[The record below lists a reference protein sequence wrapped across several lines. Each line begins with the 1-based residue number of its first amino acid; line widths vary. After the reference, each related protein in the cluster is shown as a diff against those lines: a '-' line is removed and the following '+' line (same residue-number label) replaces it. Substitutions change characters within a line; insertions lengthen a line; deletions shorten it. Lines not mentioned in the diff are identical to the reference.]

1 MPYNNEY
8 NRKLAREVD
17 FINRQYIAN
26 CDNTGQGTQNYRV
39 QISSYRGGG
48 KGSKEYHCHSSD
60 SSDSEDSMDGGA
72 ILGLQAGTILGGPK
86 ATNELPTRK
95 QIISTSS
102 LGAPLQT
109 NDATIAET
117 NEESTATVLPQ
128 AEGTKE
134 GGAILGVKP
143 YRFGTTPLGKKNS
156 YLSAQVVPAS
166 GKMFRAGRYVSVRD
180 LGDDD
185 VNYSKNSKRRYSE
198 YESSSSDES
207 SSDEE
212 HVKRGKSFLTVEVEG
227 SGAKGKSLSGL
238 RDSSK
243 IKKASQSLDTF
254 YNNMKKA
261 KSKDDGPDGSGM
273 DGGRKGPKIKAK
285 PKVRKPIS
293 RGGPSGRRGGPTSH
307 VKPSTNAG
315 PTNKP
320 KTRPT
325 TSKTSASNKPPKKKS
340 MYAKALEGISVVGK
354 TAREITDLVR
364 MWKQNNPDEAAEYEA
379 EGDYGEPGPE
389 DEEPDEEENADEE
402 EEQPEDE
409 EEDVE
414 DIQDDVAQ
422 EQEDTTKSS
431 KALSDISKKV
441 SELGEPKTGPKWLK
455 ERDKGAS
462 DVKGVEPV
470 GKVLGF
476 EIYSD
481 DPVGDWVKAY
491 SDSFGDFEGLST
503 EELINALYK
512 IKMKDEDIQLYFKQS
527 QGASKANESRGVSST
542 LTSAKVTPHDIGN
555 KNKNTSCMDAYNNV
569 ANANET
575 AQRETRPIRQND
587 TYFGQSG
594 GYFKKSLNATRG
606 KKDQL
611 KMVPKAQMQGST
623 MSGFGK
629 PANEKKRKAEL
640 RKMGKD
646 ELKAVASKNNVKCR
660 GKVDGK
666 TRTLKKAELI
676 EAVLKCE
683 YGMKGS
689 GTVLENATEIQQ
701 MADDYKAKHPE
712 GKQTQSAINGTPA
725 KKAPDGV
732 SMEANGKPANKKL
745 MKPAPKKNKRAEIV
759 RKVMKEKNLSM
770 IEASKY
776 VKANNLY

>member
-60 SSDSEDSMDGGA
+60 SEDSMDGGA

-86 ATNELPTRK
+86 SQSDLPTRK
-95 QIISTSS
+95 QIVSTSS
-102 LGAPLQT
+102 LGAPLST
-109 NDATIAET
+109 NNATIAET
-117 NEESTATVLPQ
+117 NEESTADVEPKP
-128 AEGTKE
+128 EGNAQV

-143 YRFGTTPLGKKNS
+143 YRFGTTPLGKKTS
-156 YLSAQVVPAS
+156 YLSSQVVPAS

-185 VNYSKNSKRRYSE
+185 VNYSKRSR
-198 YESSSSDES
+198 YESSSEDES

-212 HVKRGKSFLTVEVEG
+212 AVNRGKAFLSIEVKG
-227 SGAKGKSLSGL
+227 SAKPAKSLSGL
-238 RDSSK
+238 RDSSVV
-243 IKKASQSLDTF
+243 KKASQSLDAF
-254 YNNMKKA
+254 YNKMKKE
-261 KSKDDGPDGSGM
+261 KSDDKDDGPDGSGM
-273 DGGRKGPKIKAK
+273 DGGKKGFKVKAK
-285 PKVRKPIS
+285 AKKPKSRGKS
-293 RGGPSGRRGGPTSH
+293 RGGPSGRRGGPTSRSG
-307 VKPSTNAG
+307 PSTNAG
-315 PTNKP
+315 PTTSTKP
-320 KTRPT
+320 RTA
-325 TSKTSASNKPPKKKS
+325 TSTTSASNKPPKKKS
-340 MYAKALEGISVVGK
+340 LYAKALEGISVVGK
-354 TAREITDLVR
+354 TASQITDLVR
-364 MWKQNNPDEAAEYEA
+364 LWKQNNPEEAAEYEQ
-379 EGDYGEPGPE
+379 EGDYGEPEPD
-389 DEEPDEEENADEE
+389 DEEPDEEEEG
-402 EEQPEDE
+402 EDE
-409 EEDVE
+409 EEDEEVDE
-414 DIQDDVAQ
+414 EDVDDIQDDVADQ
-422 EQEDTTKSS
+422 QGATSKSD

-462 DVKGVEPV
+462 DVKGMEPIDE
-470 GKVLGF
+470 VLGF
-476 EIYSD
+476 QIYSE
-481 DPVGDWVKAY
+481 DPVGDWIKTY
-491 SDSFGDFEGLST
+491 SDSFGDFTGKSIG
-503 EELINALYK
+503 ELINQLYK
-512 IKMKDEDIQLYFKQS
+512 MDMKDSDIQMYLKQS
-527 QGASKANESRGVSST
+527 QGAIKANESRGVSST
-542 LTSAKVTPHDIGN
+542 ITSAKVTPHDIGN
-555 KNKNTSCMDAYNNV
+555 KNKNTSCMDSYNNV

-575 AQRETRPIRQND
+575 AQRETRPVRQND

-606 KKDQL
+606 QKDQF

-646 ELKAVASKNNVKCR
+646 ELKAVASHHNVKCR

-676 EAVLKCE
+676 DAVIKCE

-689 GTVLENATEIQQ
+689 GTTLENASEIKQ
-701 MADDYKAKHPE
+701 MVDEYQAKNPE
-712 GKQTQSAINGTPA
+712 GKQTQSAIGGTPA

-732 SMEANGKPANKKL
+732 EMVANGKPANKKL
-745 MKPAPKKNKRAEIV
+745 LKPAPKKNKRAEIV
-759 RKVMKEKNLSM
+759 RKIMKEKNLSM

>member
-8 NRKLAREVD
+8 NRKLAREID
-17 FINRQYIAN
+17 FMNRQYVAH
-26 CDNTGQGTQNYRV
+26 CDNTGQGTQNYRS
-39 QISSYRGGG
+39 QISTYRGGG
-48 KGSKEYHCHSSD
+48 KGSKDYHYD
-60 SSDSEDSMDGGA
+60 SSDSEGSMCGGA

-95 QIISTSS
+95 QIVSTSA

-109 NDATIAET
+109 NNATIAET
-117 NEESTATVLPQ
+117 NDETTATVVPQ
-128 AEGTKE
+128 AQGAKE

-143 YRFGTTPLGKKNS
+143 YHFGTTPLGKKKS

-185 VNYSKNSKRRYSE
+185 VNYSKRSR
-198 YESSSSDES
+198 YESSSEDET

-212 HVKRGKSFLTVEVEG
+212 AVNRGKTLLAVEIEG
-227 SGAKGKSLSGL
+227 SSKPKSLSGL

-243 IKKASQSLDTF
+243 VKKASQSLDAF
-254 YNNMKKA
+254 YNKMKKE
-261 KSKDDGPDGSGM
+261 KGDDKDDGPDGSGM
-273 DGGRKGPKIKAK
+273 DGGKKGRFKGKSK
-285 PKVRKPIS
+285 GKSKNKS
-293 RGGPSGRRGGPTSH
+293 RGGPSSRRRGGPTSRSG
-307 VKPSTNAG
+307 PSTNAG
-315 PTNKP
+315 PTTSTKP
-320 KTRPT
+320 RNA
-325 TSKTSASNKPPKKKS
+325 TSTTSASNAPPKKKS
-340 MYAKALEGISVVGK
+340 LYAKALEGISVVGK
-354 TAREITDLVR
+354 TASQITDLVR
-364 MWKQNNPDEAAEYEA
+364 LWKQNNPEEAAEYEA
-379 EGDYGEPGPE
+379 EGDYGEPEPE
-389 DEEPDEEENADEE
+389 DEEPQDEEDEEGEDEEDGEDDEEE
-402 EEQPEDE
+402 
-409 EEDVE
+409 E
-414 DIQDDVAQ
+414 DIQDDIADQ
-422 EQEDTTKSS
+422 QGATAKSD

-441 SELGEPKTGPKWLK
+441 SELGEPKTGPKWFK

-462 DVKGVEPV
+462 DVKGMEPIDQ
-470 GKVLGF
+470 VLGF
-476 EIYSD
+476 DVYSE
-481 DPVGDWVKAY
+481 DPVGDWTKAY
-491 SDSFGDFEGLST
+491 SDSFGDFKGLST
-503 EELINALYK
+503 EEMINELYK
-512 IKMKDEDIQLYFKQS
+512 IKMSDKDIQLYFKQS
-527 QGASKANESRGVSST
+527 QGAAKANESRGVSST
-542 LTSAKVTPHDIGN
+542 LSSAKVTPHNIGN
-555 KNKNTSCMDAYNNV
+555 KNKNTSCMDSYNNV

-575 AQRETRPIRQND
+575 AQRETRPVRQND

-606 KKDQL
+606 KKDQFKL
-611 KMVPKAQMQGST
+611 VPKAQMQGST

-646 ELKAVASKNNVKCR
+646 ELKAVASKHNVKCR

-676 EAVLKCE
+676 DAVIKCE

-689 GTVLENATEIQQ
+689 GDTLENAREIKQ
-701 MADDYKAKHPE
+701 MADDYKAKNPE
-712 GKQTQSAINGTPA
+712 GKKSEPALGGPPA
-725 KKAPDGV
+725 KKAPGGV
-732 SMEANGKPANKKL
+732 EMVANGKPADKKL
-745 MKPAPKKNKRAEIV
+745 LKSAPKKNKRAEIV